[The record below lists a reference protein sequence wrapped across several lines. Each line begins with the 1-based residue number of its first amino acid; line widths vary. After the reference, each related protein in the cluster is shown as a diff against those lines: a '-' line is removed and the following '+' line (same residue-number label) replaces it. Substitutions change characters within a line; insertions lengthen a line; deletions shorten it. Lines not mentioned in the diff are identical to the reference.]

1 MVAQTVKNLPAVQ
14 DMRVD
19 PYVRKISWM
28 RKWQLPPVFLPGES
42 LWTEEPGHS
51 YSSWGHKEMDTTERL
66 TL

>member
-14 DMRVD
+14 DMQVD
-19 PYVRKISWM
+19 PCVRKIPWR
-28 RKWQLPPVFLPGES
+28 RKWQLPPVSLPGES

-51 YSSWGHKEMDTTERL
+51 SGPWGHKEMDTTERL